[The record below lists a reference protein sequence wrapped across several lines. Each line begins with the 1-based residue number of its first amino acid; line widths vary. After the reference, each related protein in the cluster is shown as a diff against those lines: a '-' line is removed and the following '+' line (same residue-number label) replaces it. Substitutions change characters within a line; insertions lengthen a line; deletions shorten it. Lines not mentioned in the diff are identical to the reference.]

1 MLRPDSARRWWRMT
15 VHQMVCHL
23 ADNFRM
29 AIGQRPVA
37 TTRVPVPRGL
47 VKWVALYAPLPWP
60 RGIPTAPETDQRRLG
75 TRPVEFAADLA
86 EAVALLE
93 RVAGAELERRARGG
107 ANCVERAAEASPRE
121 ASHFSTGAPAATHFG
136 PQVAQG
142 AQQKAVAQPPAS
154 PPRRQSVRQ

>member
-1 MLRPDSARRWWRMT
+1 MRTLADERDRAELLFRLRALRPDSARRWGRMT

-23 ADNFRM
+23 ADHFRM
-29 AIGQRPVA
+29 ALGQRPVA

-93 RVAGAELERRARGG
+93 RVAGAELERRAHTVFGTMTAADWQRWAWLHTDHHLRQFG
-107 ANCVERAAEASPRE
+107 A
-121 ASHFSTGAPAATHFG
+121 
-136 PQVAQG
+136 
-142 AQQKAVAQPPAS
+142 
-154 PPRRQSVRQ
+154 